1 MTVDPKVLDAQNRVE
16 IQRAKLMRS
25 VEYGIG
31 QAKRRLAPDLIAAQA
46 WDATKAKVTD
56 TAHEA
61 VVAAKKNPW
70 LVGGIGAAIGLFLAR
85 GPLGDA
91 LRGVKSK
98 IVDSDAETPK
108 ASDPENSPETP
119 VAVAKQA
126 KQRKAGAASKRSRKS
141 ANKNSKT
148 EDVK

>member
-46 WDATKAKVTD
+46 WDATKAKVSD

-61 VVAAKKNPW
+61 VVAAKSVKAPQNTPSIW
-70 LVGGIGAAIGLFLAR
+70 SSVF
-85 GPLGDA
+85 GP
-91 LRGVKSK
+91 
-98 IVDSDAETPK
+98 I
-108 ASDPENSPETP
+108 
-119 VAVAKQA
+119 
-126 KQRKAGAASKRSRKS
+126 
-141 ANKNSKT
+141 
-148 EDVK
+148 